1 MTEKNWHWFQHLP
14 ESGNPPQFQYLLSA
28 VVERDKVKQ
37 ELETWEENV
46 KSAESQIQAL
56 AELKWTEEEILEAK
70 RKLGIVP
77 RKRYTYTTQT
87 KGGVGIKGI
96 YEEYDCGG
104 KPCWRLVQYQVTG
117 CSPSKVHG
125 NRKKPVMGLP
135 PRLDAVPST
144 GTWVEMESKT

>member
-1 MTEKNWHWFQHLP
+1 MTEKNWHWYHHLP
-14 ESGNPPQFQYLLSA
+14 ESGDPEVFQNLTRVYGDLVAKREALKRA
-28 VVERDKVKQ
+28 
-37 ELETWEENV
+37 EENV
-46 KSAESQIQAL
+46 AHLEAEIETRAR
-56 AELKWTEEEILEAK
+56 KDWTEEDILEAK

-125 NRKKPVMGLP
+125 NRKKPIMGLP

-144 GTWVEMESKT
+144 GGFWVEMADK